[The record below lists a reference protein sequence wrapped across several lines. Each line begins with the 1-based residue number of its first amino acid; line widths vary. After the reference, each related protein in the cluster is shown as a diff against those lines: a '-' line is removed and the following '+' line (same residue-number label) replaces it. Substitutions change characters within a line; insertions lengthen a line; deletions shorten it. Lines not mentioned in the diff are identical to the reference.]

1 MGAAEIISAA
11 LAGINLLNKSIEAAN
26 AGDLE
31 TAKGHLAAAREH
43 FSGSV
48 AAWDAAG
55 KQE

>member
-1 MGAAEIISAA
+1 MGAAEIIAA
-11 LAGINLLNKSIEAAN
+11 SVAAINLLNKSIEAAN
-26 AGDLE
+26 AGDLD
-31 TAKGHLAAAREH
+31 AARRYLGDARDH